1 MNENKLRWL
10 IDGLMAIKILWPGT
24 TLARLVDATAS
35 IFLRRHALRTYSR
48 SSSDHRSFKTLTLT
62 PTKSLLYG

>member
-1 MNENKLRWL
+1 MNENKLHWL

-24 TLARLVDATAS
+24 ALAFWVDATAS

-48 SSSDHRSFKTLTLT
+48 NSSD
-62 PTKSLLYG
+62 PTTEAQNTHSYTD